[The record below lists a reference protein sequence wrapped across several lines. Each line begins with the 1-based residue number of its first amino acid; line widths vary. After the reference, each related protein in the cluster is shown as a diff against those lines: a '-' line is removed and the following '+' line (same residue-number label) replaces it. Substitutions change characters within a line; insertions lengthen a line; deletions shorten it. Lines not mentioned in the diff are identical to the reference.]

1 MAVDNEAI
9 HKLLRAARMLGKQQL
24 NILAKLHKGRGGAR
38 RRRSAA
44 GAAGV
49 GSGARGGA
57 RGGGRGPEEVR
68 HANATR
74 AAQRTERRGGR
85 STESRVGDGG
95 DASASQVNMFDG
107 NQQHNGGGGG
117 AGAGGGAG
125 MGAGTL
131 YAAKR

>member
-49 GSGARGGA
+49 GSGARGG
-57 RGGGRGPEEVR
+57 GRGSEEVR

-107 NQQHNGGGGG
+107 NPRHNGGGGG